1 VIDLYSKDSKL
12 FTILYLSGASLLIS
26 PCEAVLFW
34 WAYGRRWCAPT
45 GRRECLSGRSDQY
58 GSASEAIL
66 VAGLTYI
73 GRHHDLDETTG
84 REEQRLEGEIM

>member
-1 VIDLYSKDSKL
+1 MSC
-12 FTILYLSGASLLIS
+12 AS
-26 PCEAVLFW
+26 
-34 WAYGRRWCAPT
+34 T
-45 GRRECLSGRSDQY
+45 GRSERLSGRSDQY